1 MSTVSMTGFG
11 RGEASDGRVR
21 AVAELSTVNRKQF
34 DCHLSLSKELAAL
47 ESRIETLLHQYIR
60 RGQIKGTVTVAFAKA
75 TGGLTVNLELA
86 KAQIATVREAAGKLG
101 LRDDLSARDLFQF
114 PDILVFNAPDAD
126 AEALWPVVSKAV
138 EAAAKQLVA
147 MRAREGKALAK
158 DVAAR
163 FAHLRKLLRAGLVKR
178 ASLSPAEY
186 RDKLAERLKRLGGGV
201 PADPELLA
209 RELVSFADRTDVT
222 EELTRL
228 GSHLDQATRLM
239 KGVEPAGRP
248 LDFLCQ
254 EILREINTTGSKCSD
269 AEIART
275 VVEFKSV
282 LETIREQVQNFE

>member
-11 RGEASDGRVR
+11 RGESSDGRVT

-47 ESRIETLLHQYIR
+47 ESRIETLLHQFIR
-60 RGQIKGTVTVAFAKA
+60 RGQIKGTVTIAFAKA
-75 TGGLTVNLELA
+75 TGGLTVNFDLA
-86 KAQIATVREAAGKLG
+86 KVQVAAIREAAEKLG
-101 LRDDLSARDLFQF
+101 LRDNLSARDLFQL
-114 PDILVFNAPDAD
+114 PDVLVFNAPEAD
-126 AEALWPVVSKAV
+126 SEALWPVVSKAV
-138 EAAAKQLVA
+138 ETAAKQLVT
-147 MRAREGKALAK
+147 MRVREGKALAK
-158 DVAAR
+158 DVTAR
-163 FAHLRKLLRAGLVKR
+163 LTHLRKLRTELVKR
-178 ASLSPAEY
+178 ARLSPAEY
-186 RDKLAERLKRLGGGV
+186 RDKLAERLKKLAGGV
-201 PADPELLA
+201 PADPDLLA

-228 GSHLDQATRLM
+228 GSHLDQAARIM
-239 KGVEPAGRP
+239 KGDEPAGRQ

>member
-11 RGEASDGRVR
+11 RGEASDGRVT

-47 ESRIETLLHQYIR
+47 ESRIETLLHQFIR
-60 RGQIKGTVTVAFAKA
+60 RGQIKGTVTIAFAKA
-75 TGGLTVNLELA
+75 TGGLTVNLDLA
-86 KAQIATVREAAGKLG
+86 KAQVAAIREAAQKLG
-101 LRDDLSARDLFQF
+101 LRDDLSARDLFQL
-114 PDILVFNAPDAD
+114 PDVLVFNAPEAD
-126 AEALWPVVSKAV
+126 SEVLWPFVSKAV
-138 EAAAKQLVA
+138 EAAARQLVA
-147 MRAREGKALAK
+147 MRVREGKTLAK
-158 DVAAR
+158 DVSAR
-163 FAHLRKLLRAGLVKR
+163 LAHLRKLRTELVKR
-178 ASLSPAEY
+178 AKLSPVEY
-186 RDKLAERLKRLGGGV
+186 RDKLAERLKKLAGGV
-201 PADPELLA
+201 QADPEILA
-209 RELVSFADRTDVT
+209 RELVLFADRTDVT

-239 KGVEPAGRP
+239 KGDEPAGRP

>member
-11 RGEASDGRVR
+11 RGEASDGRIT

-34 DCHLSLSKELAAL
+34 DCHLSLSKELSAL
-47 ESRIETLLHQYIR
+47 ESRIETLLRQFIR
-60 RGQIKGTVTVAFAKA
+60 RGQIKGNVTIAFAKS
-75 TGGLTVNLELA
+75 TGGLTVNLDLA
-86 KAQIATVREAAGKLG
+86 KAQVAAIREAAEKLG
-101 LRDDLSARDLFQF
+101 LRDDLSARDLFQL
-114 PDILVFNAPDAD
+114 PDVLVFNAPEAN

-147 MRAREGKALAK
+147 MRVREGKALAK
-158 DVAAR
+158 DVSAR
-163 FAHLRKLLRAGLVKR
+163 FATLRKLRTDLVKR
-178 ASLSPAEY
+178 AKLSPAEY
-186 RDKLAERLKRLGGGV
+186 RDKLAERMKKLAGGV
-201 PADPELLA
+201 PADPDLLA

-228 GSHLDQATRLM
+228 GSHLDQASRIM
-239 KGVEPAGRP
+239 KGDEPAGRQ

-275 VVEFKSV
+275 VVEFKSI

>member
-11 RGEASDGRVR
+11 RGEASDGRVT

-60 RGQIKGTVTVAFAKA
+60 RGQLKGTVTIAFAKA
-75 TGGLTVNLELA
+75 TGGLAVNLDLA
-86 KAQIATVREAAGKLG
+86 KAQIAAVREAAGKLG

-114 PDILVFNAPDAD
+114 PDVLVFNAPEAD
-126 AEALWPVVSKAV
+126 SEVLWPVVSKAV
-138 EAAAKQLVA
+138 EAAARQLVA
-147 MRAREGKALAK
+147 MRVREGKTLAK
-158 DVAAR
+158 DVSAR
-163 FAHLRKLLRAGLVKR
+163 LAHLRKLRTELVKR
-178 ASLSPAEY
+178 AKLSPVEY
-186 RDKLAERLKRLGGGV
+186 RDKLAERLKKLAGGV
-201 PADPELLA
+201 QADPEILA
-209 RELVSFADRTDVT
+209 RELVLFADRTDVT

-239 KGVEPAGRP
+239 KGDEPAGRP

>member
-11 RGEASDGRVR
+11 RGEASDGRVT

-47 ESRIETLLHQYIR
+47 ESRIETLLHQFIR
-60 RGQIKGTVTVAFAKA
+60 RGQIKGTVTIAFAKA
-75 TGGLTVNLELA
+75 TGGLTVNLDLA
-86 KAQIATVREAAGKLG
+86 KAQVAAIREAAEKLG
-101 LRDDLSARDLFQF
+101 LRDNLSARDLFQL
-114 PDILVFNAPDAD
+114 PDVLIFNAPEAD
-126 AEALWPVVSKAV
+126 SEALWPVVSKAV
-138 EAAAKQLVA
+138 EAAAKQLVV
-147 MRAREGKALAK
+147 MRVREGKALAK

-163 FAHLRKLLRAGLVKR
+163 FAHLRKLRADLVKR
-178 ASLSPAEY
+178 ARLSPADY
-186 RDKLAERLKRLGGGV
+186 RDKLAERLKKLAGGV

-228 GSHLDQATRLM
+228 GSHLDQAVRIM
-239 KGVEPAGRP
+239 KGDEPAGRQ

-269 AEIART
+269 AEIAKT

>member
-1 MSTVSMTGFG
+1 MSTISMTGFG
-11 RGEASDGRVR
+11 RGEASDGRIAV
-21 AVAELSTVNRKQF
+21 VAELSTVNRKQF
-34 DCHLSLSKELAAL
+34 DSHLSLPKELAAL
-47 ESRIETLLHQYIR
+47 ESRIETLLRQFIR
-60 RGQIKGTVTVAFAKA
+60 RGQIKGTVSVAFAKA
-75 TGGLTVNLELA
+75 TGGLTVNLDLA
-86 KAQIATVREAAGKLG
+86 KAQVAAIRAAAEKLG

-114 PDILVFNAPDAD
+114 PDVLVFNAPEAD
-126 AEALWPVVSKAV
+126 AEVLWPVVSKAV

-147 MRAREGKALAK
+147 MRVREGKVLAK
-158 DVAAR
+158 DVSAR
-163 FAHLRKLLRAGLVKR
+163 FATLRKLRADLVKR
-178 ASLSPAEY
+178 AKLSPAEY
-186 RDKLAERLKRLGGGV
+186 RDKLAERLKKLADGV
-201 PADPELLA
+201 PADPDLLA

-228 GSHLDQATRLM
+228 GSHLDQAARLM
-239 KGVEPAGRP
+239 KGDEPAGRS